1 MASWM
6 ARSLRAGSIFIV
18 HSKGIIMK
26 AAGIAATVVL
36 VGVMSNGY
44 AVEAPDDGNQ
54 LLSACKPLLNY
65 INNDATSIVGSEGQA
80 GECLGLTEGVRKT
93 MMQLN
98 SNLPPKMRTCFPS
111 GGINNGQAIR
121 IVVKFLENNP
131 EKLNLDRTLLTM
143 LAYDHAYHCK

>member
-1 MASWM
+1 MAV
-6 ARSLRAGSIFIV
+6 A
-18 HSKGIIMK
+18 
-26 AAGIAATVVL
+26 L
-36 VGVMSNGY
+36 VGVMSSVH
-44 AVEAPDDGNQ
+44 AEEAPDDGNQ
-54 LLSACKPLLNY
+54 LLSACKPLLNF

-80 GECLGLTEGVRKT
+80 GECLGLTEGVRRT

-98 SNLPPKMRTCFPS
+98 SNLPPKMRVCFPS

-143 LAYDHAYHCK
+143 LAYNNAYPCK